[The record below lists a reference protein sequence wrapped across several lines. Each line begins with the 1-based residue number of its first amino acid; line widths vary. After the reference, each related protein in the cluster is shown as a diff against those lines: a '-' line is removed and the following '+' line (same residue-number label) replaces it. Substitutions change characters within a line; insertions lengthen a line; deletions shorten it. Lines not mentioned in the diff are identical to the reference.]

1 MMPAVLVRWYFG
13 FWASSVCL
21 PLFIFRIPQTAAVS
35 FCPGFIRAVH
45 RRVWVEDPLTILP
58 TTGPSV
64 HCLSAL
70 KSLRSVCFLILVF
83 DLFYLYGKPAGSC
96 LGPMSRCSP
105 VMVLILFS
113 PIVLGTWWTL
123 WFWNLMYI
131 CSEKASWIV
140 LLLVASFLFL
150 FPLFHRLPLFKHHAY
165 WTYPL
170 LFFSLMF

>member
-1 MMPAVLVRWYFG
+1 MMPASLVWWYFG
-13 FWASSVCL
+13 FWSSSVCL
-21 PLFIFRIPQTAAVS
+21 LLFIFRIPQTAAVS

-96 LGPMSRCSP
+96 LVPVSRRSP

-113 PIVLGTWWTL
+113 SIVLGAWWTL
-123 WFWNLMYI
+123 
-131 CSEKASWIV
+131 
-140 LLLVASFLFL
+140 
-150 FPLFHRLPLFKHHAY
+150 
-165 WTYPL
+165 
-170 LFFSLMF
+170 